1 MKTSTCNKYIF
12 GSIGLLLIF
21 FIYLIFQLSTKN
33 DILFPSFESIFKSFG
48 NLFINDGC
56 LDIIFTIMRLIISLF
71 ISFIISFV
79 ISFLYYIFKPSIY
92 IFKPI
97 MFILKVAPIV
107 AVVLYIQVLTGGSYI
122 APYVVSIL
130 VVTPIMIEAYI
141 SAIDSIDKDIIASLE
156 LEKTSTIRKYFEV
169 ILPTIRNN
177 IIMSF
182 LQTIG
187 LTFRILI
194 MVEYFCYLKY
204 GIGTRL
210 QAFMIGIDISGI
222 IALIILCSLLSLI
235 VETIIYFVNKK
246 LKNS

>member
-1 MKTSTCNKYIF
+1 MKTSIYKKTIF
-12 GSIGLLLIF
+12 ISIGLVLIF
-21 FIYLIFQLSTKN
+21 LIYLILQLSTKN
-33 DILFPSFESIFKSFG
+33 DILFPSFKDIFISFG
-48 NLFINDGC
+48 KLFINDGM
-56 LDIIFTIMRLIISLF
+56 LDILFTILRTIISLIISF
-71 ISFIISFV
+71 ILSFI

-92 IFKPI
+92 ILKPL

-107 AVVLYIQVLTGGSYI
+107 AIVLYIQVLTGGSYI

-130 VVTPIMIEAYI
+130 VITPIMIEACV
-141 SAIDSIDKDIIASLE
+141 SAIDNIDKDIISSLE
-156 LEKTSTIRKYFEV
+156 LEKTSNVRKYFEV
-169 ILPTIRNN
+169 ILPTISSNVL
-177 IIMSF
+177 MSF

-194 MVEYFCYLKY
+194 MVEYFCYLNY

-222 IALIILCSLLSLI
+222 IALILLSSLLSLI
-235 VETIIYFVNKK
+235 VESIIYFINKK